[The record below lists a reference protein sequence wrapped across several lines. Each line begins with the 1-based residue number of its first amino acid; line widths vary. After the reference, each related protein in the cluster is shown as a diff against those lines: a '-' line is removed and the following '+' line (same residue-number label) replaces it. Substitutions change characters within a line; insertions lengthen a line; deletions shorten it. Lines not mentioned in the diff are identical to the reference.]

1 MKSSTKKQVKKA
13 RALTYW
19 EKRQK
24 YGVYKTQL
32 MNYSKADSY
41 YIEVFTNIKRII
53 KIEAITEEEAIEKA
67 LKREERRKTRN
78 CYTFVDCDYN
88 VVEEKEYEA
97 YKQINPK
104 VRG

>member
-1 MKSSTKKQVKKA
+1 MKSSTIKMLKESTAKKKNMD
-13 RALTYW
+13 Y
-19 EKRQK
+19 
-24 YGVYKTQL
+24 TQ
-32 MNYSKADSY
+32 ADSY
-41 YIEVFTNIKRII
+41 YIEVFVNIKKII
-53 KIEAITEEEAIEKA
+53 KIEAIDEQQAVNKA

-104 VRG
+104 V

>member
-1 MKSSTKKQVKKA
+1 MKSSTIKMLKESTAKKKNMD
-13 RALTYW
+13 Y
-19 EKRQK
+19 
-24 YGVYKTQL
+24 TQ
-32 MNYSKADSY
+32 ADSY

-104 VRG
+104 V